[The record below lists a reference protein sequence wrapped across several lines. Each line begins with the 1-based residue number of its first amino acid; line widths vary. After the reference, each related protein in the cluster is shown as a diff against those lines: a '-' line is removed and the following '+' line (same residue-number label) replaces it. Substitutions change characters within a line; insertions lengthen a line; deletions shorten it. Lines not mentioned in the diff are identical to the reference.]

1 MGKYIDAFVIS
12 TRRMLKAFRDNQLGT
27 TSSILAI
34 AAIPMF
40 LGAGA
45 AIDMARVNEAS
56 THFAAALDAAALAA
70 AADTTGKTEAEL
82 EVLARA
88 YLDQNYRD
96 SEVKKILTFDLKSYP
111 DRIEVTGTTRVK
123 TTIMGLAQIDYVDL
137 ELEAEVIKAGSSIE
151 VSLVL
156 DNTGSMASGTKMA
169 SLKAAAKNFV
179 NTVVWTGSTP
189 YYSKVA
195 LVPYSMGVNVD
206 TYAAAARGPITA
218 GTSTTPGSTNFTF
231 TNMNGNSRTYAIS
244 TCVSERAGTTA
255 YTDDAISS
263 TTRVGRVYLP
273 SSSSCLNSKLLPL
286 TNDKAV
292 LNARIDAMS
301 AVGSTAGHV
310 GVAWGWYTL
319 SPTIGLWSG
328 SSLPAAYGTEKLKKI
343 MILMTDA
350 EYNTNYCNGVR
361 SNTSTS
367 GSGSTDTHINC
378 SAPNGSSWT
387 QAKALCAAMKLK
399 GVEIYTIEFELDT
412 SIAARVDLVQSCAT
426 DSAHR
431 FNAAN
436 ETQLNAAFQAIAMNL
451 LDLRVSK

>member
-1 MGKYIDAFVIS
+1 MRKFIDAFTIS

-27 TSSILAI
+27 TSSVLAL

-70 AADTTGKTEAEL
+70 AADATGKTEAQL

-88 YLDQNYRD
+88 YLDQNYGS
-96 SEVKKILTFDLKSYP
+96 SETKEILDFDLKSYP
-111 DRIEVTGTTRVK
+111 DRIEVTGTTRVN
-123 TTIMGLAQIDYVDL
+123 TTIMSLARIDYVDL
-137 ELEAEVIKAGSSIE
+137 KLGAEVIKAGSSIE

-179 NTVVWTGSTP
+179 NTVVWTGTTP

-206 TYAAAARGPITA
+206 TYAVAARGPITT

-231 TNMNGNSRTYAIS
+231 TNMNGSSRTYAIS
-244 TCVSERAGTTA
+244 TCVSERIGAKA
-255 YTDDAISS
+255 YTDDEITS

-273 SSSSCLNSKLLPL
+273 TSSSCLSSKLLPL
-286 TNDKAV
+286 TNDKEV

-301 AVGSTAGHV
+301 AVGSIAGHV
-310 GVAWGWYTL
+310 GVEWGWYTL

-350 EYNTNYCNGVR
+350 EYNTNYCKGVR

-378 SAPNGSSWT
+378 SAPNGSSWS

-451 LDLRVSK
+451 LDLRVSR